1 MVRTLERLR
10 QVLGEFAQRLVTT
23 TELDVVR
30 ELGIARNLIR
40 AIRANTGAL
49 PLFEFAG
56 ATQQDYEPVAVLDLQ
71 GIGFEAWVTPAGF
84 AGVTA
89 YVADLRTGR
98 ILTKTN
104 ALPQDV
110 AGDIAMR
117 GFGAV
122 GWADQ
127 LAAQP
132 AFGGSSTSVLELAR
146 GRFLLSGAMV
156 APDSGRLSGSSK
168 TQVAKRPPL
177 LVDDPKLR
185 ALRIEGAGD
194 ALRIARRLGFDAL
207 GRPPSSPPVALLPTR
222 GLLESRFSSAE
233 QRLYFG
239 IVLASGIQLGSSLGY
254 REDRTLWLDNV
265 EKLAKK
271 TSSAP
276 SALLV
281 RLRLD
286 DAGLSLEPLT
296 AHFTGRAPQHLTF
309 RTLENA

>member
-1 MVRTLERLR
+1 V
-10 QVLGEFAQRLVTT
+10 
-23 TELDVVR
+23 
-30 ELGIARNLIR
+30 
-40 AIRANTGAL
+40 
-49 PLFEFAG
+49 
-56 ATQQDYEPVAVLDLQ
+56 
-71 GIGFEAWVTPAGF
+71 GFEAWVTPAGF

-89 YVADLRTGR
+89 FVADLRTGR
-98 ILTKTN
+98 VLTKTN
-104 ALPQDV
+104 ALPQEV
-110 AGDIAMR
+110 AGDISMR

-132 AFGGSSTSVLELAR
+132 AFAGSSVSVLDLAR

-156 APDSGRLSGSSK
+156 APDSGRLSGSGK

-177 LVDDPKLR
+177 SLDDPKLR
-185 ALRIEGAGD
+185 PLKIEGAAD
-194 ALRIARRLGFDAL
+194 AQRIARRLGFDPL
-207 GRPPSSPPVALLPTR
+207 GRPPSSPPVALLPIR

-239 IVLASGIQLGSSLGY
+239 LVTNNGTQLGSSLGY
-254 REDRTLWLDNV
+254 REDRALWLDNV

-271 TSSAP
+271 STTAP
-276 SALLV
+276 AALLV

-296 AHFTGRAPQHLTF
+296 AHWTGRPPQHLTH
-309 RTLENA
+309 RPLEHA